1 MREECLEEFALQIS
15 TEDTRFVPIP
25 TLKSIPHATL
35 RVSPTLEEDWV
46 LIARGGQA
54 DCYALT

>member
-1 MREECLEEFALQIS
+1 MFGRVRFADFDGRYTVCTYS
-15 TEDTRFVPIP
+15 DAEVNTATM
-25 TLKSIPHATL
+25 PHATL